1 MNFTKTKPQFVE
13 ELIFRVDPTY
23 IDAYI
28 EADYETFGKTLSRY
42 PGYLGG
48 EVWASKT
55 EPGLLHNIIFWE
67 SEEALRAIPKE
78 VAAEC
83 DARLNAIVG
92 EGRIT
97 FVAARHASE
106 PFEKIAEVK

>member
-1 MNFTKTKPQFVE
+1 M
-13 ELIFRVDPTY
+13 
-23 IDAYI
+23 
-28 EADYETFGKTLSRY
+28 
-42 PGYLGG
+42 
-48 EVWASKT
+48 
-55 EPGLLHNIIFWE
+55 FWE